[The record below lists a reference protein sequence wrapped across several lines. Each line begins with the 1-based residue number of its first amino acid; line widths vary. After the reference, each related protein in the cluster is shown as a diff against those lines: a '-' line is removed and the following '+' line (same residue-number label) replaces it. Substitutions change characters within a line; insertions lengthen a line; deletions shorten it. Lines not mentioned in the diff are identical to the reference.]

1 MQMIQIIQILM
12 LGLALG
18 GVYALMSS
26 GMTLIFGVM
35 RIVNL
40 AHSAFIVMAAYLAF
54 WLFKL
59 WHVDPIVS
67 VLITAPVMFLVGIVY
82 YKVLFASR
90 ADNPRFTD
98 ITVLITFAT
107 GLVIEGLLAFFF
119 TGIYRS
125 TTPVYAQKS
134 FIFGP
139 FFLPQSQLYA
149 TIISIVLITGLW
161 LFLRHT
167 RIGNAIRA
175 TMQNRNAAQV
185 VGVNVTWVSTLAFG
199 IGLAMAGAA
208 GSLLSFIFT
217 FYPAKHI
224 AWIGMIM
231 CLVVLGGMGSLM
243 GALVSSLLLATA
255 AAFVS
260 FYLGASYAP
269 IIFYLALFLILLFR
283 PQGLFGKKVEG

>member
-1 MQMIQIIQILM
+1 MIQIIQVFI

-40 AHSAFIVMAAYLAF
+40 AHAAFIIMAAYISF
-54 WLFKL
+54 WLFKT
-59 WHVDPIVS
+59 WRVDPILSMAV
-67 VLITAPVMFLVGIVY
+67 TMPVMFVVGILY

-98 ITVLITFAT
+98 ITVLVTFASA
-107 GLVIEGLLAFFF
+107 LVIEGVLSFIF

-125 TTPVYAQKS
+125 TNPIYTTRP
-134 FIFGP
+134 FLIGP
-139 FFLPQSQLYA
+139 FFVPQSQVYA
-149 TIISIVLITGLW
+149 TAISIILITSLW
-161 LFLRHT
+161 LFLRYT
-167 RIGNAIRA
+167 RVGNAIRA
-175 TMQNRNAAQV
+175 TMQNRNSAQV
-185 VGVNVTWVSTLAFG
+185 VGVNVAWVSMLSFG

-217 FYPAKHI
+217 FFPSKHI

-231 CLVVLGGMGSLM
+231 SLVVLGGMGSLM
-243 GALVSSLLLATA
+243 GAMLSSFLLAVIA
-255 AAFVS
+255 AYVS
-260 FYLGASYAP
+260 FYLGPSWAP
-269 IIFYLALFLILLFR
+269 IVFYLALFLILLFR
-283 PQGLFGKKVEG
+283 PQGLLGKKMDG

>member
-1 MQMIQIIQILM
+1 MTQAVQVLI

-40 AHSAFIVMAAYLAF
+40 AHSAFIILAAYLAF
-54 WLFKL
+54 WMFKL
-59 WHVDPIVS
+59 YHVDPILS
-67 VLITAPVMFLVGIVY
+67 IIITMPAMFLLGMVY
-82 YKVLFASR
+82 YRVLFAPR
-90 ADNPRFTD
+90 ADNPRFSD

-107 GLVIEGLLAFFF
+107 GLVLEGLLAYFF

-125 TTPVYAQKS
+125 TTPAYAQRS
-134 FIFGP
+134 LTFGP
-139 FFLPQSQLYA
+139 FFIPESQLYA
-149 TIISIVLITGLW
+149 TLISIALIVSLW
-161 LFLRHT
+161 IFLRTT
-167 RIGNAIRA
+167 RVGNAIRA

-185 VGVNVTWVSTLAFG
+185 VGVNVSWVSTLAFG
-199 IGLAMAGAA
+199 IGLAMAGAS

-217 FYPAKHI
+217 FFPAKHV

-243 GALVSSLLLATA
+243 GALVSSLLLAA
-255 AAFVS
+255 ISSYVS
-260 FYLGASYAP
+260 FYINTAWSP
-269 IIFYLALFLILLFR
+269 ITFYLALFLILLFR
-283 PQGLFGKKVEG
+283 PQGLFGKKVEV

>member
-1 MQMIQIIQILM
+1 MIQIIQIVI

-54 WLFKL
+54 WLFKTINL
-59 WHVDPIVS
+59 DPILS
-67 VLITAPVMFLVGIVY
+67 MLITMPVMFLVGMAY
-82 YKVLFASR
+82 YRVLFASR
-90 ADNPRFTD
+90 ADNPRFSD
-98 ITVLITFAT
+98 ITVLITFAF
-107 GLVIEGLLAFFF
+107 IF

-125 TTPVYAQKS
+125 TTPDYAKTS

-139 FFLPQSQLYA
+139 FFIPKSQLYA
-149 TIISIVLITGLW
+149 LIISIILIVGLW
-161 LFLRHT
+161 IFLRYT
-167 RIGNAIRA
+167 RIGNAVRA

-185 VGVNVTWVSTLAFG
+185 VGVNVSWISTLSFG

-208 GSLLSFIFT
+208 GSLLSFVFT
-217 FYPAKHI
+217 FYPAKHV

-231 CLVVLGGMGSLM
+231 CLVVLGGMGSLI
-243 GALVSSLLLATA
+243 GALVSSFLLATA

-260 FYLGASYAP
+260 FYLGATWSP
-269 IIFYLALFLILLFR
+269 ITFYLALFLILLFR
-283 PQGLFGKKVEG
+283 PQGLFGRKVEG

>member
-1 MQMIQIIQILM
+1 MIQIIQILI
-12 LGLALG
+12 LGIALG

-40 AHSAFIVMAAYLAF
+40 AHSAFIVLAAYLAF
-54 WLFKL
+54 FVFKTFNI
-59 WHVDPIVS
+59 DPILSMV
-67 VLITAPVMFLVGIVY
+67 ITMPAMFLVGIVY
-82 YKVLFASR
+82 YRLVFASR
-90 ADNPRFTD
+90 ADNPRFSD
-98 ITVLITFAT
+98 LTVLITFAT
-107 GLVIEGLLAFFF
+107 GLVIEGVLAFIF

-125 TTPVYAQKS
+125 TTPTYAKTS
-134 FIFGP
+134 LNIGP
-139 FFLPQSQLYA
+139 FFIPESQLYA
-149 TIISIVLITGLW
+149 LIISVLLIVSLW
-161 LFLRHT
+161 LFMRYT

-185 VGVNVTWVSTLAFG
+185 VGVNVKWISTLSFG

-208 GSLLSFIFT
+208 GSLLSFVFT

-231 CLVVLGGMGSLM
+231 CLVVLGGMGSLV
-243 GALVSSLLLATA
+243 GALVSSFLLATA
-255 AAFVS
+255 AAYVN
-260 FYLGASYAP
+260 FYLGAAWSP
-269 IIFYLALFLILLFR
+269 ITFYLSLFLILLFR

>member
-1 MQMIQIIQILM
+1 MIQVIQIII

-54 WLFKL
+54 WLFKSINL
-59 WHVDPIVS
+59 DPIVS
-67 VLITAPVMFLVGIVY
+67 MAITIPIMFLVGMAY
-82 YKVLFASR
+82 YRILFASR
-90 ADNPRFTD
+90 VDNPRFTD

-107 GLVIEGLLAFFF
+107 GLVIEGVLAFIF

-125 TTPVYAQKS
+125 TTPDYAKTS
-134 FIFGP
+134 FNFGP
-139 FFLPQSQLYA
+139 FFIPQSQLYA
-149 TIISIVLITGLW
+149 LIISILLIVGLW
-161 LFLRHT
+161 MFLRYT
-167 RIGNAIRA
+167 RIGNAVRA

-185 VGVNVTWVSTLAFG
+185 VGVNVSWISTLSFG

-208 GSLLSFIFT
+208 GSLLSFVFT
-217 FYPAKHI
+217 FYPAKHV

-231 CLVVLGGMGSLM
+231 CLVVLGGMGSLV
-243 GALVSSLLLATA
+243 GSLVSSFLLATA
-255 AAFVS
+255 ASFVS
-260 FYLGASYAP
+260 FYIGATWAP
-269 IIFYLALFLILLFR
+269 ITFYLALFLILLFR
-283 PQGLFGKKVEG
+283 PQGLFGRKVEG

>member
-1 MQMIQIIQILM
+1 MIQVIQIVI

-54 WLFKL
+54 WLFNAINL
-59 WHVDPIVS
+59 DPTLSMV
-67 VLITAPVMFLVGIVY
+67 ITMPVMFLIGMAY
-82 YKVLFASR
+82 YRILFAAR

-107 GLVIEGLLAFFF
+107 GLVIEGVLAFVF

-125 TTPVYAQKS
+125 TTPEYAKTS

-139 FFLPQSQLYA
+139 FFIPQSQLYA
-149 TIISIVLITGLW
+149 LIISIVLIVGLW
-161 LFLRHT
+161 LFLRYT

-185 VGVNVTWVSTLAFG
+185 VGVNVSWISTLSFG

-208 GSLLSFIFT
+208 GSLISFVFT
-217 FYPAKHI
+217 FYPAKHV

-231 CLVVLGGMGSLM
+231 CLVVLGGMGSLV
-243 GALVSSLLLATA
+243 GALVSSFLLATA
-255 AAFVS
+255 ASFVS
-260 FYLGASYAP
+260 FYVGATWSP
-269 IIFYLALFLILLFR
+269 ITFYLALFLILLFR
-283 PQGLFGKKVEG
+283 PQGLFGRKVEG

>member
-1 MQMIQIIQILM
+1 MTQIIQVLI

-40 AHSAFIVMAAYLAF
+40 AHSAFIIVAAYITF

-59 WHVDPIVS
+59 WHVDPIISLV
-67 VLITAPVMFLVGIVY
+67 ITMPAMFLIGVLY
-82 YKVLFASR
+82 YRILFASR

-98 ITVLITFAT
+98 ITVLITFASA
-107 GLVIEGLLAFFF
+107 LVIEGILSYFF

-125 TTPVYAQKS
+125 TNPTYATKP
-134 FIFGP
+134 FLFGP
-139 FFLPQSQLYA
+139 FFIPQSQLFA
-149 TIISIVLITGLW
+149 TAISITLIVSLW
-161 LFLRHT
+161 LFLRYT
-167 RIGNAIRA
+167 RVGNAIRA

-185 VGVNVTWVSTLAFG
+185 VGVNVVWVSMLSFG

-217 FYPAKHI
+217 FFPAKHV
-224 AWIGMIM
+224 AWIGMLM
-231 CLVVLGGMGSLM
+231 SLVVLGGMGSLM
-243 GALVSSLLLATA
+243 GAMLSSFLLAVVA
-255 AAFVS
+255 SFVS
-260 FYLGASYAP
+260 FYIGPSWAP
-269 IIFYLALFLILLFR
+269 ITFYLALFLILLFR
-283 PQGLFGKKVEG
+283 PQGLLGKKVEG

>member
-1 MQMIQIIQILM
+1 MIQVIQVLI

-18 GVYALMSS
+18 GVYALMAS

-40 AHSAFIVMAAYLAF
+40 AHSAFIILAAYIAF

-59 WHVDPIVS
+59 FHVDPIVS
-67 VLITAPVMFLVGIVY
+67 IFITMPMMFIFGMVY
-82 YKVLFASR
+82 YKVLFAAR

-98 ITVLITFAT
+98 ITVLITFASS
-107 GLVIEGLLAFFF
+107 LVVEGLLAFFF

-125 TTPVYAQKS
+125 TTPEYAKS
-134 FIFGP
+134 SFSFGP
-139 FFLPQSQLYA
+139 FFVPQSQLYA
-149 TIISIVLITGLW
+149 TLISIALIVGLW
-161 LFLRHT
+161 LFLRYT
-167 RIGNAIRA
+167 RVGNAIRA

-199 IGLAMAGAA
+199 IGLAMAGAS

-217 FYPAKHI
+217 FFPAKHV

-231 CLVVLGGMGSLM
+231 CLVVLGGMGSLI
-243 GALVSSLLLATA
+243 GALVSSFLLAVA
-255 AAFVS
+255 SSYVN
-260 FYLGASYAP
+260 FYVGSIWSP
-269 IIFYLALFLILLFR
+269 ITFYLALFIILLFR
-283 PQGLFGKKVEG
+283 PQGLFGKKLEV

>member
-1 MQMIQIIQILM
+1 MIQAIQVLI

-40 AHSAFIVMAAYLAF
+40 AHSAFIIMAAYIAF
-54 WLFKL
+54 YLFKL
-59 WHVDPIVS
+59 LHVDPILS
-67 VLITAPVMFLVGIVY
+67 IVMTMPMMFVIGTLY
-82 YKVLFASR
+82 YRILFASR
-90 ADNPRFTD
+90 ADNPRFID
-98 ITVLITFAT
+98 ITVLITFASS
-107 GLVIEGLLAFFF
+107 LVVEGLLAFFF

-125 TTPVYAQKS
+125 TTPDYAKRS
-134 FIFGP
+134 FNFGP
-139 FFLPQSQLYA
+139 FFVPESQLFA
-149 TIISIVLITGLW
+149 TVVSIVLILGLW
-161 LFLRHT
+161 LFLRYT
-167 RIGNAIRA
+167 RVGSAIRA

-199 IGLAMAGAA
+199 IGLAMAGAS

-217 FYPAKHI
+217 FFPAKHV

-243 GALVSSLLLATA
+243 GALVSSFLLAA
-255 AAFVS
+255 ASAYVN
-260 FYLGASYAP
+260 FYVGSAWSP
-269 IIFYLALFLILLFR
+269 ITFYLALFLILLFR
-283 PQGLFGKKVEG
+283 PQGLFGKKVEV

>member
-1 MQMIQIIQILM
+1 MIQIIQIVI

-40 AHSAFIVMAAYLAF
+40 AHSAFIVLAAYLAF
-54 WLFKL
+54 WLFKTL
-59 WHVDPIVS
+59 HLDPILSLFV
-67 VLITAPVMFLVGIVY
+67 TMPVMFLLGIAY
-82 YKVLFASR
+82 YRVLFASR
-90 ADNPRFTD
+90 ADNPRFID

-107 GLVIEGLLAFFF
+107 GLVIEGVLAFIF

-125 TTPVYAQKS
+125 TTPVYAKS
-134 FIFGP
+134 SFNFGP
-139 FFLPQSQLYA
+139 FFIPQSQLFA
-149 TIISIVLITGLW
+149 LIISIILIIGLW
-161 LFLRHT
+161 LFLRYA
-167 RIGNAIRA
+167 RVGNAIRA

-185 VGVNVTWVSTLAFG
+185 VGVNVSWISTLSFG

-217 FYPAKHI
+217 FYPAKHV

-231 CLVVLGGMGSLM
+231 CLVVLGGMGSLV
-243 GALVSSLLLATA
+243 GALVSSFLLATA
-255 AAFVS
+255 AAFVN
-260 FYLGASYAP
+260 FYLGSTWSA
-269 IIFYLALFLILLFR
+269 ITFYLALFLILLFR

>member
-1 MQMIQIIQILM
+1 MIQAIQVVI

-54 WLFKL
+54 WLFKAINL
-59 WHVDPIVS
+59 DPTLSLAITMP
-67 VLITAPVMFLVGIVY
+67 VLFLVGMAY
-82 YKVLFASR
+82 YRILFASR
-90 ADNPRFTD
+90 ADKPRFTD

-107 GLVIEGLLAFFF
+107 GLVIEGILAFIF

-125 TTPVYAQKS
+125 TTPQYAKTS
-134 FIFGP
+134 YNFGP
-139 FFLPQSQLYA
+139 FFIPQSQLYA
-149 TIISIVLITGLW
+149 LIISIVLIVGLW
-161 LFLRHT
+161 LFLRYT

-185 VGVNVTWVSTLAFG
+185 VGVNVNWISTLSFG

-208 GSLLSFIFT
+208 GSLISFVFT
-217 FYPAKHI
+217 FYPAKHV

-231 CLVVLGGMGSLM
+231 CLVVLGGMGSLV
-243 GALVSSLLLATA
+243 GALVSSFLLATA
-255 AAFVS
+255 ASFVS
-260 FYLGASYAP
+260 FYVGATWSP
-269 IIFYLALFLILLFR
+269 ITFYLALFLILLFR
-283 PQGLFGKKVEG
+283 PQGLFGRKVEG

>member
-1 MQMIQIIQILM
+1 MTQAIQVLI

-40 AHSAFIVMAAYLAF
+40 AHSAFIIMAAYIAF

-59 WHVDPIVS
+59 LHVDPILSIV
-67 VLITAPVMFLVGIVY
+67 ITMPVMFVVGILY
-82 YKVLFASR
+82 YRILFASR

-98 ITVLITFAT
+98 ITVLITFASS
-107 GLVIEGLLAFFF
+107 LVVEGLLSFFF

-125 TTPVYAQKS
+125 TTPDYAKRS
-134 FIFGP
+134 LTFGQ
-139 FFLPQSQLYA
+139 FFVPESQLFA
-149 TIISIVLITGLW
+149 TVISIALILGLW
-161 LFLRHT
+161 LFLRYT
-167 RIGNAIRA
+167 RVGNAIRA

-199 IGLAMAGAA
+199 IGLAMAGAS

-217 FYPAKHI
+217 FFPAKHV

-243 GALVSSLLLATA
+243 GALVSSFLLAAASAFVNFYIA
-255 AAFVS
+255 AAWS
-260 FYLGASYAP
+260 P
-269 IIFYLALFLILLFR
+269 ITFYLALFLILLFR

>member
-1 MQMIQIIQILM
+1 MIQIIQIFI

-40 AHSAFIVMAAYLAF
+40 AHAAFIIMAAYMSF

-67 VLITAPVMFLVGIVY
+67 LAVTMPVMFLIGVLY
-82 YKVLFASR
+82 YKVMFASR

-98 ITVLITFAT
+98 ITVLVTFASA
-107 GLVIEGLLAFFF
+107 LVIEGVLSYFF

-125 TTPVYAQKS
+125 TNPIYATKP
-134 FIFGP
+134 FLFGP
-139 FFLPQSQLYA
+139 FFVPQSQVYA
-149 TIISIVLITGLW
+149 TAISIILIMSLW
-161 LFLRHT
+161 LFLRYT
-167 RIGNAIRA
+167 RIGNAIRS
-175 TMQNRNAAQV
+175 TMQNRNSAQV
-185 VGVNVTWVSTLAFG
+185 VGVNVAWISMLSFG

-217 FYPAKHI
+217 FFPSKHV
-224 AWIGMIM
+224 AWIGMLM
-231 CLVVLGGMGSLM
+231 SLVVLGGMGSLI
-243 GALVSSLLLATA
+243 GAMLSSFLLAVIA
-255 AAFVS
+255 SFVS
-260 FYLGASYAP
+260 FYLGPTWAP
-269 IIFYLALFLILLFR
+269 MTFYLALFLILLFR
-283 PQGLFGKKVEG
+283 PQGLLGKKADG

>member
-1 MQMIQIIQILM
+1 MIQVIQVVI

-40 AHSAFIVMAAYLAF
+40 AHSAFIVMAAYLSF
-54 WLFKL
+54 WLFKAL
-59 WHVDPIVS
+59 NLDPILS
-67 VLITAPVMFLVGIVY
+67 MAITIPAMFLLGVVY
-82 YKVLFASR
+82 YRVLFASR

-107 GLVIEGLLAFFF
+107 GLVIEGILAFIF

-125 TTPVYAQKS
+125 TTPDYAKTS
-134 FIFGP
+134 FNFGP
-139 FFLPQSQLYA
+139 FFIPQSQLYA
-149 TIISIVLITGLW
+149 LIISIVLIVGLW
-161 LFLRHT
+161 MFLRYT
-167 RIGNAIRA
+167 RVGNAVRA

-185 VGVNVTWVSTLAFG
+185 VGVNVSWISTLSFG

-208 GSLLSFIFT
+208 GSLISFVFT
-217 FYPAKHI
+217 FYPAKHV

-231 CLVVLGGMGSLM
+231 CLVVLGGMGSLV
-243 GALVSSLLLATA
+243 GALVSSFILATA
-255 AAFVS
+255 ASFVS
-260 FYLGASYAP
+260 FYIGATWSP
-269 IIFYLALFLILLFR
+269 ITFYLALFLILLFR

>member
-1 MQMIQIIQILM
+1 MIQVFQIVI

-54 WLFKL
+54 WLFKAINL
-59 WHVDPIVS
+59 DPTLS
-67 VLITAPVMFLVGIVY
+67 MMITMPVMFFIGMAY
-82 YKVLFASR
+82 YRILFASR
-90 ADNPRFTD
+90 ADNPRFVD

-107 GLVIEGLLAFFF
+107 ALIIEGVLAFIF
-119 TGIYRS
+119 TGIYRT
-125 TTPVYAQKS
+125 TTPEYAKTS
-134 FIFGP
+134 YTFGP
-139 FFLPQSQLYA
+139 FFIPQSQLYA
-149 TIISIVLITGLW
+149 LMISIVLIIGLW
-161 LFLRHT
+161 LFLRYT

-185 VGVNVTWVSTLAFG
+185 VGVNVSWISTLSFG

-208 GSLLSFIFT
+208 GSLISFVFT
-217 FYPAKHI
+217 FYPAKHV
-224 AWIGMIM
+224 AWIGMIL
-231 CLVVLGGMGSLM
+231 CLVVLGGMGSLV
-243 GALVSSLLLATA
+243 GALVSSFLLATA
-255 AAFVS
+255 ASFVS
-260 FYLGASYAP
+260 FYWGATWAP
-269 IIFYLALFLILLFR
+269 ITFYLALFLILLFR